1 MKIFNTRSKEVATS
15 CMEMF
20 NFPLPSVCI
29 SNRKCNFLR
38 KLSISDNI
46 ILSTVCWISGLVLKC
61 VVLLCLTYLA
71 MVYFASFSFVLYV
84 FYCCC
89 LWWRIKL
96 CVYSWYILIVRMPA
110 GTRTSTSSAGTVRSY
125 DLPVSQRHQP
135 VLRLKLSTGGVLAI
149 AIRITSSLVKFL
161 LRMGII
167 RLISTSGRRFR
178 FSATEEMFALFRDS
192 EGHFWPILSTWNLE
206 GWG

>member
-1 MKIFNTRSKEVATS
+1 MNISSCLRSQTSLRLQKLIHRMRLFYITFPKWLQILKGVTLIFTACLLFALHVVFILCYRSHGP

-29 SNRKCNFLR
+29 SNGKSNFLR

-96 CVYSWYILIVRMPA
+96 CVYSWYHA
-110 GTRTSTSSAGTVRSY
+110 Y
-125 DLPVSQRHQP
+125 
-135 VLRLKLSTGGVLAI
+135 
-149 AIRITSSLVKFL
+149 
-161 LRMGII
+161 
-167 RLISTSGRRFR
+167 
-178 FSATEEMFALFRDS
+178 
-192 EGHFWPILSTWNLE
+192 
-206 GWG
+206 